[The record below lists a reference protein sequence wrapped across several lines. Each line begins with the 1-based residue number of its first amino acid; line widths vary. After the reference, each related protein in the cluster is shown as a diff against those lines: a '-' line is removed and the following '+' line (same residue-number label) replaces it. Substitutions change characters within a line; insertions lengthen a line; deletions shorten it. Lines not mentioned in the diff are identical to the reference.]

1 MKISESWL
9 REWVNPKLTTDELA
23 AQMTMAGLEV
33 DGVEPVAELFSG
45 VIVGEILFIEQHQD
59 ADKLRVC
66 QVSGLNDDITQ
77 VVCGAP
83 NARVG
88 IKVPFATVGAVL
100 PGDFNIK
107 KATLRGVESFGMLCA
122 QSELKLGDDNDGLW
136 ELSKDAPVG
145 VDLREYLQLNDNS
158 IDVDLTPNR
167 SDCLSLKGIAREVG
181 VLNRLTVSQPAIE
194 PVSATI
200 NDKIDINLHASDACP
215 RYVGR
220 IIRGI
225 DLAKPTPLWMKE
237 RLRRADIGSKDI
249 VVDTTNYVLI
259 ELGQPMHAFDLP
271 TLEGDIQVRYAQD
284 KEPLDLLNG
293 QTVELTPDILVI
305 ADDKK
310 AVAMAGIMGGSQ
322 TAVNASTQDILL
334 ESAFFVPTAIA
345 GRARNFGLHT
355 DSSHRFERGVDY
367 QLQEQAIERATALIT
382 AVAGGQVGPLMVAEA
397 SHPILLTKTVA
408 LRRERILKGLGFEL
422 PDAEVVDILERLGL
436 QVDQTNDDGW
446 VFMIPSYRFDIAIE
460 ADLLEELAR
469 IYGYNNLPT
478 TSVRMGIELPVHN
491 ETSIGLAAIRGNLV
505 SRDYKESISYSFV
518 DPKIQQLLDPEST
531 PVVLQNPISAE
542 MSVMRTSL
550 WQGLVT
556 ALLYN
561 VNRQQTRV
569 RFFETGL
576 RFSINRASAN
586 DIEASAS
593 DNKDSTS
600 NTADSPFKQEPVIA
614 GLIYGARHHES
625 WVDASSNVDFYDI
638 KGDVEALLSI
648 TKNPSQFS
656 FEAATHSALHPGQTA
671 AITLAGNIVG
681 YVGALHPT
689 LQKSLDLPQT
699 AYLFEITQ
707 AALADSSFPKFMPL
721 SRFPEV
727 RRDLAVIV
735 DQRLA
740 VSTLQAKVK
749 EMAGELLTH
758 LKVFDVYVGKGID
771 SERKSVALGLTFQ
784 HLSRT
789 LTDDEITSSINN
801 VVEALKVEFNAELR

>member
-23 AQMTMAGLEV
+23 AQITMAGLEV
-33 DGVEPVAELFSG
+33 DAVEPVAEAFSG

-66 QVSGLNDDITQ
+66 QVSGLNGDVTQ

-107 KATLRGVESFGMLCA
+107 KAKLRGVESFGMLCA
-122 QSELKLGDDNDGLW
+122 QSELKLGDDSDGLW
-136 ELSKDAPVG
+136 ELSTDAPVG
-145 VDLREYLQLNDNS
+145 EDLREYLQLNDNT

-181 VLNRLTVSQPAIE
+181 VLNRLAVTQPDIE
-194 PVSATI
+194 PVGATI
-200 NDKIDINLHASDACP
+200 TDKVGINLIASDACP

-225 DLAKPTPLWMKE
+225 DLSQPTPLWMKE

-249 VVDTTNYVLI
+249 VVDTTNYVLL
-259 ELGQPMHAFDLP
+259 ELGQPLHAFDL
-271 TLEGDIQVRYAQD
+271 TSLAGDINVRYAQD
-284 KEPLDLLNG
+284 KEQLELLNG
-293 QTVELTPDILVI
+293 QTVELTPDTLVI
-305 ADDKK
+305 ADDQK
-310 AVAMAGIMGGSQ
+310 AVAMAGIMGGRQ
-322 TAVNASTQDILL
+322 TAVTSTTQDILL

-345 GRARNFGLHT
+345 GRARHYGLHT
-355 DSSHRFERGVDY
+355 DASHRYERGVDY

-382 AVAGGQVGPLMVAEA
+382 AVAGGKVGPVIIAEVD
-397 SHPILLTKTVA
+397 HPILSTKTVV

-436 QVDQTNDDGW
+436 QVQQTSDDGW
-446 VFMIPSYRFDIAIE
+446 VFIVPSYRFDIAIE

-478 TSVRMGIELPVHN
+478 TSVRMGIELPINN
-491 ETSIGLAAIRGNLV
+491 ETSVGLAAIRGSLI
-505 SRDYKESISYSFV
+505 SRDYQESISYSFV
-518 DPKIQQLLDPEST
+518 DPKIQQLLDPETT
-531 PVVLQNPISAE
+531 PVTLQNPISAE

-576 RFSINRASAN
+576 RFSINNETSTLGKTDSA
-586 DIEASAS
+586 
-593 DNKDSTS
+593 
-600 NTADSPFKQEPVIA
+600 FKQEPVIA

-625 WVDASSNVDFYDI
+625 WIEKSSNVDFYDI

-648 TKNPSQFS
+648 TKNAPQFT

-671 AITLAGNIVG
+671 AIKLAGNIVG

-707 AALADSSFPKFMPL
+707 AALADSSFPSFTPL

-727 RRDLAVIV
+727 RRDIAVVV
-735 DQRLA
+735 DHKLA
-740 VSTLQAKVK
+740 VSTLQAKVT

-801 VVEALKVEFNAELR
+801 VLEALKTEFNAELR